1 MESIGPRELAADLP
15 GGIVSPGFKIASWI
29 RQNRPPTAKSQNAA
43 AAISESPPRVHAVE
57 KSCGQLFGG
66 RKVHPL
72 I

>member
-43 AAISESPPRVHAVE
+43 AAISESPPAFTRSKKVAASSLGEE
-57 KSCGQLFGG
+57 KSI
-66 RKVHPL
+66 H
-72 I
+72 